1 MKNSERN
8 SILKNKSAAALFIF
22 FKPTQGGRMEVY
34 MVKIVHCADMHFDT
48 PFSDLPSHIADIRRG
63 ELLTT
68 FEKIIDKTAEF
79 NADVLLIAGDVF
91 ENEYVSYKTVEFLK
105 RCFAKISHIP
115 VFIAP
120 GNHDAIDENEIYNK
134 IDLGENVTIFG
145 EGIGCVTFSDK
156 RFRVY
161 GHGFKNRY
169 EDGSIWKGLT
179 CPDDE
184 YVNIFVTHCNLPPY
198 REERFAPISSEIIE
212 KSGIHYLAAG
222 HIHNH
227 EGINRSGKTTYAYSG
242 IPEGRKFDEAGEKG
256 IIMGEVSLNG
266 ADLSFVSVCSRQLFT
281 LKTDISGCLTYDDIL
296 SKTHTEISNIYRIIL
311 TGEKK
316 EGIVFDSYA
325 LEKLF
330 SEKTF
335 YTKIIDDTAVSGHS
349 EAGLIEKAFI
359 DKMAKKDCSAEIR
372 ELATKY
378 AVSALRRGQVGK
390 R

>member
-1 MKNSERN
+1 M
-8 SILKNKSAAALFIF
+8 I
-22 FKPTQGGRMEVY
+22 
-34 MVKIVHCADMHFDT
+34 KIVHCADMHFDT
-48 PFSDLPSHIADIRRG
+48 PFSDLPSHIANIRRG

-91 ENEYVSYKTVEFLK
+91 ENEYVSFQTVEFLK

-115 VFIAP
+115 VCIAP

-145 EGIGCVTFSDK
+145 EGIGCVTFRDK
-156 RFRVY
+156 GFRVF
-161 GHGFKNRY
+161 GHGFLNKH
-169 EDGSIWKGLT
+169 EDSSVWNSLT

-227 EGINRSGKTTYAYSG
+227 EGINKLGKTTYAYSG

-256 IIMGEVSLNG
+256 IIMGEVSFDG
-266 ADLSFVSVCSRQLFT
+266 ADLSFVSVCSRQLIT
-281 LKTDISGCLTYDDIL
+281 LKCDISDCLTYDDIL
-296 SKTHTEISNIYRIIL
+296 SITHTQKNNIYRIIL

-316 EGIVFDSYA
+316 EGIVFDSFV

-335 YTKIIDDTAVSGHS
+335 YTKIIDDTAGASQG
-349 EAGLIEKAFI
+349 EPGLIERAFI
-359 DKMAKKDCSAEIR
+359 DKIAIKDCSVEIR

-378 AVSALRRGQVGK
+378 AVSALRTRQVSK